1 MKRIFNYKK
10 DVDDIRDYQFHKKVV
25 LLEKS
30 ALPSSFQLP
39 SLPPILD
46 QGDLGSCTANSSSNA
61 LRFLLKKNNLNVF
74 QPSRLYIYWFTRFI
88 EGNTNSDSGASLR
101 NTLKSISK
109 YGACHENLWA
119 YNISQFKTKPN
130 APSQTD
136 AKKHASKFQ
145 YLAVKQNLDIIKNAI
160 CQGFPIVLGFL
171 VFNSFMSNKV
181 TATGIVPMPD
191 PNKEK
196 MLGGHAVLLVS
207 YDDSKR
213 LFGFMNSWGPNWGNK
228 GFFYLPYDY
237 VLSPNLAFDM
247 WAIRFF
253 Q

>member
-1 MKRIFNYKK
+1 MKWNFLF
-10 DVDDIRDYQFHKKVV
+10 IR
-25 LLEKS
+25 
-30 ALPSSFQLP
+30 
-39 SLPPILD
+39 
-46 QGDLGSCTANSSSNA
+46 
-61 LRFLLKKNNLNVF
+61 KN
-74 QPSRLYIYWFTRFI
+74 
-88 EGNTNSDSGASLR
+88 D
-101 NTLKSISK
+101 
-109 YGACHENLWA
+109 
-119 YNISQFKTKPN
+119 
-130 APSQTD
+130 
-136 AKKHASKFQ
+136 
-145 YLAVKQNLDIIKNAI
+145 LDIIKNAI

-237 VLSPNLAFDM
+237 VLSPDLAFDM